1 MEITHDLTWLVWFEG
16 ELNFEVFWDVPL
28 LLVEHCDF

>member
-16 ELNFEVFWDVPL
+16 ELNFEVFWGCASCWL
-28 LLVEHCDF
+28 SIL